1 MVGLLKKD
9 FALLKSQLH
18 FYLFPLIIMVG
29 IFCVFTDGSAMAAIP
44 AFFGLMLSVNCFA
57 YDEQSHFDKLA
68 ATMPVSHSG
77 AVYARYLYG
86 LLISVAAAVFATAA
100 TAVTMLVK
108 KLPLDMASLLVQ
120 MAAGIGVPLLIIAVF
135 YPLVYKFGT
144 QKSRLLV
151 VVVILVPSF
160 ALPFL
165 MKKLEEGGVHLSF
178 DFGGNPALLP
188 ILLVLLIAAG
198 KKEAFSA
205 TEQNENTKL
214 FLLFCLSSS
223 TPLRFLLYPWP
234 RRAVSGHLLRFL
246 LW

>member
-1 MVGLLKKD
+1 MIGLLKKD

-29 IFCVFTDGSAMAAIP
+29 IFCVFTDGSALAAIP

-77 AVYARYLYG
+77 MVYARYLYG

-108 KLPLDMASLLVQ
+108 KLPLDMAFLLIQ
-120 MAAGIGVPLLIIAVF
+120 MAAGIGVTLLIIAVF

-165 MKKLEEGGVHLSF
+165 LNKLDESGVHLSF
-178 DFGGNPALLP
+178 DFGGNPVLLP

-198 KKEAFSA
+198 V
-205 TEQNENTKL
+205 
-214 FLLFCLSSS
+214 
-223 TPLRFLLYPWP
+223 
-234 RRAVSGHLLRFL
+234 AVSIACSLHVVRHREY
-246 LW
+246 